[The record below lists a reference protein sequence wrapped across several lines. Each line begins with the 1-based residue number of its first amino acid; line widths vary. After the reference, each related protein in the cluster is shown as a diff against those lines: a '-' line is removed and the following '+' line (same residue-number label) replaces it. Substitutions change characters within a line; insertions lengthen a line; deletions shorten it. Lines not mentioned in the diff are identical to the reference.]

1 MNLGERYIFI
11 SSNREGVLSLK
22 TSNTIK
28 YDKLIRDRIPEIIEA
43 AGSEAIVETL
53 DKDNFQKYLDIKLR
67 EEMEEYLEDGSV
79 EELADMVE
87 VIYALLD
94 CKGVSLEEFERIR
107 IAKVNERGAFKK
119 RLLLKEV
126 IKKR

>member
-1 MNLGERYIFI
+1 M
-11 SSNREGVLSLK
+11 
-22 TSNTIK
+22 K